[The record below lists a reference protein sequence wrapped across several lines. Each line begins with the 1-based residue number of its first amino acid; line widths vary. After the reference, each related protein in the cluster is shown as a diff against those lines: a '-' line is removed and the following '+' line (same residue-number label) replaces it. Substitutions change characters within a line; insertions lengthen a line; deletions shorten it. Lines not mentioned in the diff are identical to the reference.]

1 MKLTSEQKVALVLAR
16 KTLEFELKL
25 AENICSVAA
34 WEAKEKFKQE
44 YCRVTGEDHASISV

>member
-34 WEAKEKFKQE
+34 WEAKDKFLRE
-44 YCRVTGEDHASISV
+44 YCHITGDDYASVSI